1 MTLSDA
7 ANIGQ
12 LVGALAV
19 VGSLIF
25 VGLQVRQNT
34 RSNQASTLQLN
45 ADYWL
50 SYLATVADPGF
61 SKVYAMGASG
71 KLDQQQFGQFFLL
84 CRATFMGCEN
94 QHYQYRLGL
103 LDKDAYAGY
112 QTTIR
117 EQIAA
122 FPGIRAMWQLVRHSY
137 STTFAAFM
145 DEQISAMPQTHESD
159 SAFQRWQGL
168 VQTQSRTVNAP
179 EQH

>member
-25 VGLQVRQNT
+25 VGLEVRQNT
-34 RSNQASTLQLN
+34 RSTQASTLQLN

-50 SYLATVADPGF
+50 SYLTTVADPGF
-61 SKVYAMGASG
+61 GKVYAMGASG
-71 KLDQQQFGQFFLL
+71 KIEQQQFGQFFLL

-103 LDKDAYAGY
+103 LDKDAYAG
-112 QTTIR
+112 I
-117 EQIAA
+117 
-122 FPGIRAMWQLVRHSY
+122 
-137 STTFAAFM
+137 
-145 DEQISAMPQTHESD
+145 
-159 SAFQRWQGL
+159 
-168 VQTQSRTVNAP
+168 
-179 EQH
+179 